1 MNRTRKQRTQIFRKQ
16 IEHEWTEKF
25 WKFVEDNP
33 DKPWA
38 WSCLSR
44 NPNITFDMVLTHH
57 ELPWNWSGLSA
68 NP

>member
-25 WKFVEDNP
+25 WKFVEDNL
-33 DKPWA
+33 DKPWN
-38 WSCLSR
+38 WGYLSS

-57 ELPWNWSGLSA
+57 ELSWNWSGLSA